1 MAYYGNGIGS
11 PCSVTPIQQVQ
22 NGGMIWVQGEAAA
35 KSYMV
40 APGMTVALWDSE
52 SETIYLKSTDLTG
65 MPSMRILEY
74 TERKTKTHEPSKEDY
89 ISREEF
95 DSLKSELE
103 ALKNKLTSEA

>member
-1 MAYYGNGIGS
+1 MVYGSGNT
-11 PCSVTPIQQVQ
+11 VNPILAVPQAQ
-22 NGGMIWVQGEAAA
+22 NSGMIWVQGEAAA

-74 TERKTKTHEPSKEDY
+74 TERKPETHEPSKKDY

-95 DSLKSELE
+95 DSLKNELE